1 MFSSESFECCTVY
14 NTEFSRKTFPD
25 VEILY
30 KGRVS
35 VEFLAMYLKLYRNCA
50 FLLNFHTRK
59 LREIS
64 VFYAVLYNSV
74 GFTLKYLHHKT

>member
-1 MFSSESFECCTVY
+1 MFSSESFEYCTVY
-14 NTEFSRKTFPD
+14 NTEFSGKTFPH

-35 VEFLAMYLKLYRNCA
+35 IEFLAMYLKLYRNCA

-59 LREIS
+59 LRDFGILRS
-64 VFYAVLYNSV
+64 VI
-74 GFTLKYLHHKT
+74 